1 MEAVNVLY
9 ILGTGSH
16 YHNFELKMSLRA
28 LEKNLSG
35 FDKVWLVGE
44 CPDWIQNVNHIPYP
58 DDLSRP
64 SDYNIM
70 RKVSRA
76 CEEKELSEN
85 FFFIN
90 DDHIIMQP
98 FDAPA
103 FPYFC
108 EPSLEKYI
116 IRRNADT
123 YAKRAI
129 NTLKYLKS
137 KDLPV
142 KHFDIHYP
150 IIYNKS
156 LFLEH
161 VTNAVDW
168 TREAYIIKSMY
179 ANTLKIEGVEAKDY
193 KIGRTL
199 PPEDVQCFSTT
210 PRFRHNVQRYL
221 LQNFK
226 RPSRFEK

>member
-1 MEAVNVLY
+1 MNDIVYVVGN
-9 ILGTGSH
+9 GSH
-16 YHNFELKMSLRA
+16 YNNFELKMSLRSV
-28 LEKNLSG
+28 EKNVSD
-35 FDKVWLVGE
+35 FRNVWIVGTKPE
-44 CPDWIQNVNHIPYP
+44 WLINVNHIPTD

-70 RKVSRA
+70 KKVTAA
-76 CEEKELSEN
+76 CHTNDISDTFLH
-85 FFFIN
+85 IH

-98 FDAPA
+98 FQAA
-103 FPYFC
+103 TFPYFC